1 MTDKPGGATQQF
13 EALKKSANH
22 LRQLRAQLE
31 QAQQQHVSLLNEVLD
46 AVAGNPSQLAFGIVS
61 EKKIVAEGPLNKQT
75 LEMLRAVGSAV
86 GRDSAGRRRR
96 LSRQN
101 RLRQY
106 RAAREHVLLFL
117 QNGAVWGRTL
127 ERMNKEQPSHV
138 K

>member
-13 EALKKSANH
+13 EALTKSANH

-86 GRDSAGRRRR
+86 GRISPGEGAGCPD
-96 LSRQN
+96 
-101 RLRQY
+101 
-106 RAAREHVLLFL
+106 
-117 QNGAVWGRTL
+117 RTGCANIGQL
-127 ERMNKEQPSHV
+127 GNTCFYLCKTVQFGGGH
-138 K
+138 